1 MKRRLQAMILTAA
14 LIASSGIN
22 VAAEDLAK
30 DAVVGISIYQF
41 EDDFMTLYRTEL
53 VRYLTEELGFSEKNI
68 LVEDAGN
75 NRSLQK
81 EQIKSFIDQQVD
93 VMILNLVQPSGA
105 PGVTDLCGE
114 AGIPAVYIN
123 RQPYESECRRWE
135 TEELMAS
142 YVGADARQ
150 SGIYQ
155 GEEIAATEN
164 SGDMNG
170 DGEVAYIMIQG
181 DPRNIDTQ
189 YRSAY
194 SVKAL
199 EAAGLKTKELL
210 AEDGGWN
217 RQQGKEIAAKA
228 LKQYGDQI
236 EVVFCNNDAM
246 ALGALEAIQDAGR
259 TVGKDI
265 LLSGIDALPEAVEK
279 VLEGHMTGTVFNDY
293 ISQSHCAAQTALN
306 YLKGEGPEA
315 VNLVDYIKVTADNA
329 EDILKKISR

>member
-1 MKRRLQAMILTAA
+1 MKRKLQAA
-14 LIASSGIN
+14 LLALCVIAGSGIN
-22 VAAEDLAK
+22 VAAEDMAEDAK
-30 DAVVGISIYQF
+30 VGISVYQF
-41 EDDFMTLYRTEL
+41 EDDFMTVYRTEL
-53 VRYLTEELGFSEKNI
+53 VRYMTEELGFSEENI
-68 LVEDAGN
+68 WVEDAEN
-75 NRSLQK
+75 NRELQEK
-81 EQIKSFIDQQVD
+81 QIAEFIDRQAD

-105 PGVTDLCGE
+105 PEITDLCSE
-114 AGIPAVYIN
+114 AGIPVVYIN

-155 GEEIAATEN
+155 GEEIAETE
-164 SGDMNG
+164 SGGDING
-170 DGEVAYIMIQG
+170 DGTVSYIMIQG
-181 DPRNIDTQ
+181 DPRNMDAQ

-199 EAAGLKTKELL
+199 EEAGLKTKELL

-217 RQQGKEIAAKA
+217 REQGRKIAAKA

-259 TVGKDI
+259 VVGKDI
-265 LLSGIDALPEAVEK
+265 LISGVDALLEAVEK
-279 VLEGHMTGTVFNDY
+279 VEDGHITGTVFNDY
-293 ISQSHCAAQTALN
+293 FSQSHSAAWTALN
-306 YLKGEGPEA
+306 YLKGEPAET
-315 VNLVDYIKVTADNA
+315 VTLVDYIKVTSDNA
-329 EDILKKISR
+329 EDILQKISK